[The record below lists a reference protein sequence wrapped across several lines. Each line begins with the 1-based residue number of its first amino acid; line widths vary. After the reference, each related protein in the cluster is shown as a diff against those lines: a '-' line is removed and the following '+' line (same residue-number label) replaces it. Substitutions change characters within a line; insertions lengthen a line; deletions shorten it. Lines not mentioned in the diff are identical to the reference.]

1 MIFTFEDILENQM
14 LGCLWQGDTLITI
27 ALSGDI
33 FYLDRNSPNKP
44 SKVIKGHNK
53 HITALSFDA
62 ANKHLYSAS
71 YDGVIVRWD
80 ANSGTTEGFSG
91 KGHTN
96 QINGASVQGSN
107 LITAAMD
114 DTVRITPLGT
124 RRYSDDAIKMDST
137 PVDIAVGK
145 KDQKLVI
152 AVNTDSIVLIKDGKV
167 ASKHPVKYQPTSVA
181 LSANELQVAVGGKDN
196 NVYLYTLSGTSLS
209 EKAVLKNHRNPVTAI
224 AYSPDGTVLASGD
237 SNREI
242 FVWDLGNHSVKVQGW
257 VFHTGKINSLS
268 WAPDSVHLVSAG
280 LDGNLYI
287 WDLEKQDKRVF
298 IKDAHRGGVNV
309 VLWVD
314 GNTVASAG
322 QDSCVKTWTIKFH

>member
-1 MIFTFEDILENQM
+1 
-14 LGCLWQGDTLITI
+14 
-27 ALSGDI
+27 
-33 FYLDRNSPNKP
+33 
-44 SKVIKGHNK
+44 
-53 HITALSFDA
+53 
-62 ANKHLYSAS
+62 
-71 YDGVIVRWD
+71 
-80 ANSGTTEGFSG
+80 
-91 KGHTN
+91 
-96 QINGASVQGSN
+96 
-107 LITAAMD
+107 
-114 DTVRITPLGT
+114 VRITPLGS
-124 RRYSDDAIKMDST
+124 RRYSDDSIKLDST
-137 PVDIAVGK
+137 PVDVTVGQ

-152 AVNTDSIVLIKDGKV
+152 AVNTDSVVVIKDGKV

-196 NVYLYTLSGTSLS
+196 NVYLYTLSGTTLS

-268 WAPDSVHLVSAG
+268 WAPDSVHLVSAC